1 MKVEHDCVYL
11 LYVVLAFSMTLILLV
26 GQVFR
31 TFNASKTLQEQL
43 EELTEGKCPIPIPPL
58 FPFQCR
64 HCFILVRFLM
74 PDKT

>member
-43 EELTEGKCPIPIPPL
+43 EELTEGKSVL
-58 FPFQCR
+58 FPFHPCS
-64 HCFILVRFLM
+64 HSSAGIVSYWFVS
-74 PDKT
+74 